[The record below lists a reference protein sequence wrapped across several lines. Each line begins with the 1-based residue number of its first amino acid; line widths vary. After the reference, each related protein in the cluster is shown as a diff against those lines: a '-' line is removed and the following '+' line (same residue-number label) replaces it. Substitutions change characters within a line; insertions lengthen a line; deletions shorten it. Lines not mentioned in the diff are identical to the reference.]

1 MSESR
6 RSTTQPGSSPDP
18 VEVFSDSSSV
28 VAALQRADEMR
39 EMALLDPLT
48 GTGNRRY
55 TELSINARLE
65 ETRRYGWPF
74 GLLFIDIDY
83 FKAVNDANGHE
94 TGDEVLKMVA
104 KTLLSSMRPFDFL
117 GRWGGEEFVALIM
130 NVDEQR
136 LRQIAE
142 RSRSLI
148 EQSRLSKGS
157 ATVSVTV
164 SVGATVAR
172 ADDTLRVL
180 IERADRLMYSSK

>member
-1 MSESR
+1 
-6 RSTTQPGSSPDP
+6 
-18 VEVFSDSSSV
+18 
-28 VAALQRADEMR
+28 MR